1 MPRGTAPAA
10 ERASFRAMTGASLGL
25 PGGVVRVA
33 PYDAS
38 WPAMFADEARRIGD
52 ALGALPLALEHM
64 GSTAVPGLDAK
75 PVLDVLAGYPPGA
88 DVATYVAALGRAG
101 YVHRGEQGIPGREFF
116 RRGEPRAYHLHL
128 AVRDGTFWHDHLAFR
143 DALRADP
150 ALRDAYAALKHELA
164 RRFPLDREAYTD
176 GKTRFVRDVLARLAR
191 RGAAAPDA

>member
-101 YVHRGEQGIPGREFF
+101 YVHRGE
-116 RRGEPRAYHLHL
+116 PRAYHLHL
-128 AVRDGTFWHDHLAFR
+128 AVRDGTFWRDHLAFR

-150 ALRDAYAALKHELA
+150 ALRAAYAALKHELA

>member
-10 ERASFRAMTGASLGL
+10 ERASFLAMTGASLGL
-25 PGGVVRVA
+25 AGGVVRVA
-33 PYDAS
+33 SYDAS
-38 WPAMFADEARRIGD
+38 WPALFADEARRIGD

-64 GSTAVPGLDAK
+64 GSTAVPGLAAK

-88 DVATYVAALGRAG
+88 VVATYVAALGRAG

-128 AVRDGTFWHDHLAFR
+128 AVRHGTFWRDHVAFR

-176 GKTRFVRDVLARLAR
+176 GKTEFVRDVLAR
-191 RGAAAPDA
+191 RGTAAPDA